1 MSLSISSSPPSAHTH
16 RHTHTSVQLK
26 EELYDRSVTFNKQ
39 FLLSIRSGQSAVKY
53 NIFIF
58 CTVHG
63 LFKEDFRSLDYSLWI
78 LMIRNLLNNVLEYMW
93 EMGVVT

>member
-1 MSLSISSSPPSAHTH
+1 MSPSISISPPSARART
-16 RHTHTSVQLK
+16 HTHTSVQLK

-39 FLLSIRSGQSAVKY
+39 FLLSIRSDQSAIKF

-63 LFKEDFRSLDYSLWI
+63 LFKEDLRSPDYSLWS
-78 LMIRNLLNNVLEYMW
+78 LMIRNVLNNVLEDIW
-93 EMGVVT
+93 EMGVVA